1 MFALVLMLV
10 KGVGG
15 GTSNAPS
22 NFVIER
28 EIVSS
33 RRENSFAFCANDRL
47 RPSLMLLLMVVG
59 IVVYPPILALIALD
73 R

>member
-1 MFALVLMLV
+1 LFVLVLMLV
-10 KGVGG
+10 KDEWG

-33 RRENSFAFCANDRL
+33 RRENSFAFSANDRL
-47 RPSLMLLLMVVG
+47 RPSLILQLMVLELWFT
-59 IVVYPPILALIALD
+59 PRSLH
-73 R
+73 